1 MLSKKVL
8 YIPGV
13 MTITEITNIL
23 ANGWKLV
30 KLFPRSCFSPDNIK
44 AIKAPLPNNEIMP
57 RWA

>member
-1 MLSKKVL
+1 
-8 YIPGV
+8 